1 MIAKRK
7 STRRRGGAVVET
19 AVVAPLFLGMMLGM
33 TEFGSAF
40 LIRQTVT
47 NAAREGARVGALPGA
62 TLSDVNAAV
71 AETMASSNLQGYTVE
86 SNIGSLTAN
95 DTDVW
100 VKVRLPFHRATF
112 TGSMFGGG
120 SINLEGKATMR
131 LEGAAI
137 DSGNIGL
144 VP

>member
-1 MIAKRK
+1 MIAKRR
-7 STRRRGGAVVET
+7 SMRRRGGAVVET

-62 TLSDVNAAV
+62 TQADVNAAV
-71 AETMASSNLQGYTVE
+71 AQTMASSSLTGYTVQ
-86 SNIGSLTAN
+86 SNIASLTSH

-100 VKVRLPFHRATF
+100 VKVKLPFHRASF

-120 SINLEGKATMR
+120 TFNLEGKATMR

-137 DSGNIGL
+137 DTGNQGL
-144 VP
+144 IP

>member
-7 STRRRGGAVVET
+7 GTRRRGGAVVET

-62 TLSDVNAAV
+62 TMNDVNAAV
-71 AETMASSNLQGYTVE
+71 NETMHAASLSGYTVQ
-86 SNIGSLTAN
+86 SNLSSLSSN

-100 VKVRLPFHRATF
+100 VKVKLPFHRATF

-120 SINLEGKATMR
+120 TFNLEGKATMR

-137 DSGNIGL
+137 DAGNQGVI
-144 VP
+144 P